1 MFARTFTRA
10 PRHRRASG
18 PHALAVVIALAAL
31 PASLSLADEPKKDPK
46 KDAKADPF
54 GDLFGE
60 TKEGPGMTDL
70 KAATGEIDANAKSK
84 GLTPREAIVDENAG
98 VELVRVFAAERIVI
112 HRERGCEPGD
122 REKTKLKF
130 IEFSEVP
137 TKGPS
142 YSVCVTLKSRAGR
155 EMRIATSIVDPKNH
169 RVARSESVV
178 SFRGKTTID
187 HVMEFPVVE
196 YKLAGPYQ
204 YVVDIDGKEA
214 GRMPLLE
221 IRVDPT

>member
-1 MFARTFTRA
+1 MFARLSSRPLRA
-10 PRHRRASG
+10 VQVALSVA
-18 PHALAVVIALAAL
+18 ALAVVVSA
-31 PASLSLADEPKKDPK
+31 PSRADEPKKEPK
-46 KDAKADPF
+46 GDPF

-60 TKEGPGMTDL
+60 TKQGSGMSDL
-70 KAATGEIDANAKSK
+70 KAATGEIDGKSK
-84 GLTPREAIVDENAG
+84 NEALAPREAVVDDNAG

-112 HRERGCEPGD
+112 HRERGCEPAD
-122 REKTKLKF
+122 RQKTKLKF
-130 IEFSEVP
+130 LAFSDVP
-137 TKGPS
+137 TKGPP

-187 HVMEFPVVE
+187 HVMEFPSIE
-196 YKLAGPYQ
+196 YKFSGPYQ

-214 GRMPLLE
+214 GRMPLIE
-221 IRVDPT
+221 VRVDAQ